1 MSNPPAPNNAGNPGS
16 PSNGEPVVYLVVGSL
31 RRSHGVRGDLL
42 LDVLTDFPERL
53 KPGTIIYLG
62 DQKKPFKIT
71 RRRPHN
77 EGLILGL
84 AGITSA
90 EQAANYRTQ
99 LVYVPASD
107 RPQLPEG
114 EYYHHQILG
123 LSVLDERGRNLGKVT
138 EIITT
143 GANDVY
149 VVTSGDSPAREVLI
163 PALKQVLEE
172 INLESGILRVRL
184 LPGLVDDIED
194 IK

>member
-90 EQAANYRTQ
+90 EQAAIYRTQ